1 MNETVV
7 ATRPTEDLRYPVGEW
22 DRQPA
27 ADPAAVNA
35 AIATIEALPARLRE
49 ATAGLDEA
57 QLDTRYRP
65 GGWTVRQ
72 LVHHVADSH
81 LNAYIRCKFALTEDR
96 PAIKAYEEK
105 LWAELPE
112 AKNAPV
118 EVSLKLLE
126 ALHERWVLALRALG
140 EAELDRP
147 YVHPEMGDM
156 PLRAMLG
163 MYAWHSRHHVAHVTE
178 LRRRQGW

>member
-1 MNETVV
+1 MSEAAI
-7 ATRPTEDLRYPVGEW
+7 ATQPTEDLRYPVGKW

-27 ADPAAVNA
+27 NDAAAVA
-35 AIATIEALPARLRE
+35 EAIATIEALPARLRE
-49 ATAGLDEA
+49 AVAGLDDA
-57 QLDTRYRP
+57 QLDTPYRP

-81 LNAYIRCKFALTEDR
+81 INAYVRCKLALTEDR

-112 AKNAPV
+112 ARTAPI
-118 EVSLKLLE
+118 EVSLKLLD
-126 ALHERWVLALRALG
+126 ALHERWVLLLRALG
-140 EAELDRP
+140 QRELDRP

-163 MYAWHSRHHVAHVTE
+163 MYAWHCRHHVAHVTA
-178 LRRRQGW
+178 LRRRRGW

>member
-1 MNETVV
+1 MSETAV
-7 ATRPTEDLRYPVGEW
+7 ATPPTEDLRYPVGKW

-27 ADPAAVNA
+27 NNAAAVAA
-35 AIATIEALPARLRE
+35 AIETIEAMPARLR
-49 ATAGLDEA
+49 AAVAGLDDA
-57 QLDTRYRP
+57 QLDTPYRP

-72 LVHHVADSH
+72 VVHHVADSH
-81 LNAYIRCKFALTEDR
+81 INAYVRCKLALTEDR

-112 AKNAPV
+112 ARTAPV
-118 EVSLKLLE
+118 EVSLELLE
-126 ALHERWVLALRALG
+126 ALHERWVLVLRALG
-140 EAELDRP
+140 DAQLDRP

-163 MYAWHSRHHVAHVTE
+163 MYAWHCRHHVAHVTA
-178 LRRRQGW
+178 LRQRQGW

>member
-1 MNETVV
+1 MSETAV
-7 ATRPTEDLRYPVGEW
+7 ATPAEDLRYPVGKW

-27 ADPAAVNA
+27 ADSAAVAA
-35 AIATIEALPARLRE
+35 AIEAIEALPARLR
-49 ATAGLDEA
+49 AAVAGLDEA
-57 QLDTRYRP
+57 QLDTPYRP

-81 LNAYIRCKFALTEDR
+81 INAYVRCKFALTEER

-112 AKNAPV
+112 ARTAPV
-118 EVSLKLLE
+118 ELSLRLLE

-140 EAELDRP
+140 EKELDRP

-156 PLRAMLG
+156 SLRAMLG
-163 MYAWHSRHHVAHVTE
+163 MYAWHCRHHVAHVTA
-178 LRRRQGW
+178 LRQRQGW

>member
-1 MNETVV
+1 MSEAVV
-7 ATRPTEDLRYPVGEW
+7 ESQAREDLRYPVGKW

-27 ADPAAVNA
+27 KDGAAVAA
-35 AIATIEALPARLRE
+35 AIETIEALPARLR
-49 ATAGLDEA
+49 AAVAGLDDA
-57 QLDTRYRP
+57 QLDTPYRP

-81 LNAYIRCKFALTEDR
+81 INAYVRCKFALTEDR

-112 AKNAPV
+112 ARTAPV

-126 ALHERWVLALRALG
+126 ALHERWVLLLRSLG

-163 MYAWHSRHHVAHVTE
+163 MYAWHCRHHVGHVTA